1 MRLIGGAILMG
12 VEDQET
18 GTRRWKTGLTPD
30 GISASLIQAGTVNTG
45 IINIMNATEPTF
57 KWDSFGISAYDV
69 DWTGGSPN
77 GRVDPSKFVR
87 YDKYG
92 LYGINSAATA
102 NNVHIDGSSW
112 HPSSMDEI
120 RDVA

>member
-1 MRLIGGAILMG
+1 
-12 VEDQET
+12 
-18 GTRRWKTGLTPD
+18 
-30 GISASLIQAGTVNTG
+30 
-45 IINIMNATEPTF
+45 
-57 KWDSFGISAYDV
+57 V

-102 NNVHIDGSSW
+102 NNVYIDGSSW

-120 RDVA
+120 RDVASFALTWDGLFLKLGQGQYTTKTGEIK